1 MVLPLFNPLSAEIS
15 QMKLVPNKRDPLCQG
30 RRENVPARQSKTVPP
45 NGTVWVWKS
54 PGLWELRASL
64 LT

>member
-45 NGTVWVWKS
+45 NGTV
-54 PGLWELRASL
+54 
-64 LT
+64 